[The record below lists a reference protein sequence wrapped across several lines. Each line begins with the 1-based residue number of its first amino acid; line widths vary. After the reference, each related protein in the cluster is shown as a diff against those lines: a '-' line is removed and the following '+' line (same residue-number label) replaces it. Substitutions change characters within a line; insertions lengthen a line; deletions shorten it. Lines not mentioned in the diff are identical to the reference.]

1 MASEK
6 NRGNGTEKTFP
17 SRKRS
22 TKELDFKNESTTHI
36 PSLIGIENITTLSP
50 FLSLRCHG
58 SKNPEFVELIS
69 MCSFL

>member
-22 TKELDFKNESTTHI
+22 TKELGFKNESTTNI
-36 PSLIGIENITTLSP
+36 PSLIGILTGGEKVITPSIFP
-50 FLSLRCHG
+50 PG
-58 SKNPEFVELIS
+58 KI
-69 MCSFL
+69 